1 MSMDAPKKHKAIQ
14 EAPVKKADDF
24 NAGGYFMYP
33 PNKEHG
39 EAVTVYASTQA
50 EADEQ
55 YKKII
60 GGAKI

>member
-14 EAPVKKADDF
+14 EAPVKKDDDF
-24 NAGGYFMYP
+24 KGGAYFMYP
-33 PNKEHG
+33 ANKDHG

-55 YKKII
+55 YRKII